1 MNDAR
6 YLACALAAACALP
19 ASAEEQRF
27 VDAHEH
33 GHGTLNIA
41 VEGDRIAM
49 EFEAPGFDIVG
60 FEHAAVSDADRATVE
75 AALEKLAE
83 PLELFALPD
92 EAECRVI
99 GNQAML
105 LIDEDDHDHHAH
117 HGKEGH
123 DNDHAHS
130 HNDDHDED
138 GHDDHTRAGEAIHS
152 EFHAEYL
159 LECAHIGSATQI
171 ELRYFNLF
179 RNAESLT
186 VRTVTNQGAALLE
199 ATRKNSTLDLS
210 P

>member
-6 YLACALAAACALP
+6 YLACAAAAAFALP
-19 ASAEEQRF
+19 ASAEEQRS

-60 FEHAAVSDADRATVE
+60 FEHAALSDPDRATVE
-75 AALEKLAE
+75 AALGKLAE

-99 GNQAML
+99 ENQAML
-105 LIDEDDHDHHAH
+105 LMDDSRHDDHAH
-117 HGKEGH
+117 DREEGH
-123 DNDHAHS
+123 DDDHAHS
-130 HNDDHDED
+130 HDDDHEEE
-138 GHDDHTRAGEAIHS
+138 GHDDHAHADESTHS

-159 LECAHIGSATQI
+159 LECTNIGSATQI
-171 ELRYFNLF
+171 ELQYFNLF

-186 VRTVTNQGAALLE
+186 VRVVTNQGAALLE
-199 ATRKNSTLDLS
+199 ATRENSTLDLL